1 MELENKDGD
10 VDNEDVKLDELFV
23 KKSILLIIILLL
35 LSSWSLI
42 WIGFVELSFVV
53 DLFKNGSGFEFK
65 SMFIYE
71 DGLINDIG
79 ETDDDVAVN
88 EPVDEEDDNDVQTN
102 KLLGLILLLFSLF
115 DGKPQTHTHMQ
126 C

>member
-1 MELENKDGD
+1 
-10 VDNEDVKLDELFV
+10 
-23 KKSILLIIILLL
+23 
-35 LSSWSLI
+35 
-42 WIGFVELSFVV
+42 
-53 DLFKNGSGFEFK
+53 
-65 SMFIYE
+65 MFIYE